1 MPATCRTLLA
11 GGKIFFRGWLE
22 DQSIPILLTLKPVQV
37 RSQEVPQG
45 AVPDRGEA
53 VQLSDDARQEQR

>member
-11 GGKIFFRGWLE
+11 GEKIFFVAGWK
-22 DQSIPILLTLKPVQV
+22 IPIFLTLKPVQV